1 MASSGGTEF
10 FRICSA
16 HSEAASVDNA
26 SELAETEDSFQL
38 GDDAQAYR
46 KRERETE
53 KEREKEK
60 KKKEQKE
67 RAGKS
72 VSLYMNQP
80 TSRSPAPEAAPML

>member
-53 KEREKEK
+53 KERERER
-60 KKKEQKE
+60 KKKELKE

-72 VSLYMNQP
+72 VSLYMN
-80 TSRSPAPEAAPML
+80 

>member
-60 KKKEQKE
+60 KKE
-67 RAGKS
+67 RAEGEGRE
-72 VSLYMNQP
+72 VSLFIHELTHLP
-80 TSRSPAPEAAPML
+80 IARP

>member
-60 KKKEQKE
+60 NKKKADGEGRE
-67 RAGKS
+67 
-72 VSLYMNQP
+72 VSLFIHESTHLP
-80 TSRSPAPEAAPML
+80 IARP